1 MSVPALELIKLCLSK
16 AVESST
22 NWKSKLLKTLFFSL
36 RSYFFDLYYDICS
49 LDEIH
54 NALEK
59 FKSELESLGIEYIP
73 DSFDCD
79 DYASAFKAFF
89 SLHYKKNSVG
99 LALGRIYYGKQLLG
113 AHAWNIVL
121 LTGGVL
127 AFVEPQTFEV
137 FFTNVSPDGF
147 TYELEAVIW

>member
-1 MSVPALELIKLCLSK
+1 MSISVLELIKLCICK
-16 AVESST
+16 IHET
-22 NWKSKLLKTLFFSL
+22 NTSWKSRLVKSLLFSI

-49 LDEIH
+49 LGEIH
-54 NALEK
+54 EALEK
-59 FKSELESLGIEYIP
+59 FKNELESLGIEYIP

-89 SLHYKKNSVG
+89 SLHYRKNSVG
-99 LALGRIYYGKQLLG
+99 IAIGRIYYGKQLIG
-113 AHAWNIVL
+113 YHAWNIVL

-137 FFTNVSPDGF
+137 FTSNVSPDGF
-147 TYELEAVIW
+147 TYELETVIW